1 MQVTGRQKGRG
12 RRLAQQR
19 SWCCHLPG
27 SEDEKFMWRHLS
39 SQGLWDEQE
48 DGLGGV
54 SMCVS
59 GVWNTNSGAVR
70 SGTRNKSEDPL
81 RFEIG

>member
-1 MQVTGRQKGRG
+1 MSR
-12 RRLAQQR
+12 
-19 SWCCHLPG
+19 
-27 SEDEKFMWRHLS
+27 EDQWE
-39 SQGLWDEQE
+39 
-48 DGLGGV
+48 GV
-54 SMCVS
+54 SRCVSVS